1 MARRQARF
9 AAIEKTL
16 EFVRDTGH
24 NQRRVNHVLAAA
36 EFAYEAYHLSHGFSQ

>member
-36 EFAYEAYHLSHGFSQ
+36 ELAARWRARNLSPFY